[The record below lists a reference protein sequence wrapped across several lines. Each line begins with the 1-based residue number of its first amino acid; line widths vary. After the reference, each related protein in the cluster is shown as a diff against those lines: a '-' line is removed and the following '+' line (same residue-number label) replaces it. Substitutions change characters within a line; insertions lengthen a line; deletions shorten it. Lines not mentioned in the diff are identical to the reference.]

1 MRWIALVFA
10 AMLGVGPA
18 AAAAQPC
25 QPVAHGRLEALL
37 PVLNGFGRNPPKG
50 ETDPQEAVSR
60 TTVDYEAATG
70 AARISIELIDSCRNP
85 DMLALLKETLATGPP
100 ATPGTV
106 FRSLAVHGFPAY
118 EEWTAESKYGEVHVL
133 VAERFT
139 VKVTGE
145 LVESRAVVENAAKA
159 ITLDKLA
166 ALK

>member
-1 MRWIALVFA
+1 MLV
-10 AMLGVGPA
+10 VGPA
-18 AAAAQPC
+18 AGTAQPC

-37 PVLNGFGRNPPKG
+37 PPALAGFGRNPPKG
-50 ETDPQEAVSR
+50 ETDATEAVSR
-60 TTVDYEAATG
+60 TTVDYEDTTG
-70 AARISIELIDSCRNP
+70 GARISVELIDTCRNP

-118 EEWTAESKYGEVHVL
+118 EEWTAESKQGEVHVL
-133 VAERFT
+133 VADRFT

-159 ITLDKLA
+159 IALDKLA